1 MRSRFSKTFSSRFS
15 ADRGKTSGV
24 ADRLFLGVIALL
36 AVFGL
41 LMVYDSSVAIAIR
54 DFHNP
59 YYYLLEQ
66 AKWLIIGTGIFLV
79 FSRISYK
86 RWKALALP
94 ILVGTL
100 ILLLAVFIPGLGIK
114 VLGARRWINFGLFIV
129 QPSEIAKLS
138 LIIYLSAWLSS
149 PEKERF
155 GAFLLL
161 LGMVVGLIV
170 VQPDLG
176 TAMIVVGIAVFMYFI
191 SGAPIKHFMFIVPAI
206 IGGVLLL
213 ALISPYRFERL
224 MTFVNPE
231 RDPQGSSYHIR
242 QAVLAIG
249 SGGWTGL
256 GVGKSRQKYEYLP
269 EANTDSIFAIVGE
282 EMGFVGS
289 VAIILLYLFI
299 VWRGFRIAKNA
310 PDMFGKLLAFGVS
323 SWIGIQAGLNI
334 GAITALLPLTGVP
347 LPLVSNGG
355 SSLVILL
362 VALAMVTNISK
373 S

>member
-1 MRSRFSKTFSSRFS
+1 
-15 ADRGKTSGV
+15 
-24 ADRLFLGVIALL
+24 LGAVALL

-54 DFHNP
+54 DFNNP
-59 YYYLLEQ
+59 YYYVLEQ
-66 AKWLIIGTGIFLV
+66 AKWLLVGLGIFLV
-79 FSRISYK
+79 MSRISYK
-86 RWKALALP
+86 RWQTLALP
-94 ILVGTL
+94 ILIATL
-100 ILLLAVFIPGLGIK
+100 ILLLCVFIPGIGVK
-114 VLGARRWINFGLFIV
+114 VMGARRWLNFGFFIV

-155 GAFLLL
+155 GAFVML

-170 VQPDLG
+170 LQPDLG
-176 TAMIVVGIAVFMYFI
+176 TGMIIISIAVVMYFI
-191 SGAPIKHFMFIVPAI
+191 SGAPIKHFMVI
-206 IGGVLLL
+206 IPSLIAGVLLL
-213 ALISPYRFERL
+213 AVISPYRFERL
-224 MTFVNPE
+224 MTFVDPE

-249 SGGWTGL
+249 SGGWSGM

-282 EMGFVGS
+282 ETGFIGS
-289 VAIILLYLFI
+289 VSILLLYLFI
-299 VWRGFRIAKNA
+299 VWRGFRISKHA

-323 SWIGIQAGLNI
+323 AWIGIQAGLNI

-362 VALAMVTNISK
+362 AALAIVTNISK
-373 S
+373 SK